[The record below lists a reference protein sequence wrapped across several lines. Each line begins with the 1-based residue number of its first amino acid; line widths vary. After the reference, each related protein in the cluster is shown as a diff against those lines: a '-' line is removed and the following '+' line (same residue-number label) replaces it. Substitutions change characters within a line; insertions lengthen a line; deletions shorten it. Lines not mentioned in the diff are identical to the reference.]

1 MKRTPAVPEER
12 RCLVDGC
19 NSSGHLGGR
28 FEKHFT
34 EEACPLFHGVSLPET
49 KTQAAERIRRNEDRK
64 NATILLDPEKKQ
76 VTVEQ
81 KAYQLKV
88 RDIRNKFAPPT
99 GSPPHSPS
107 AGLNNHRADVREY
120 REPKLNGLVSDYDL
134 QLFREAQ
141 AVASEK
147 IEEELKDLP
156 AGKGTK

>member
-1 MKRTPAVPEER
+1 M
-12 RCLVDGC
+12 
-19 NSSGHLGGR
+19 
-28 FEKHFT
+28 
-34 EEACPLFHGVSLPET
+34 FHGLTVLDT
-49 KTQAAERIRRNEDRK
+49 KNQSAERVRRNEDRK
-64 NATILLDPEKKQ
+64 NATILLDPDKKQ
-76 VTVEQ
+76 ATVEQ
-81 KAYQLKV
+81 KAYQLKI

-99 GSPPHSPS
+99 GSPPRSPT

>member
-1 MKRTPAVPEER
+1 M
-12 RCLVDGC
+12 VDGC
-19 NSSGHLGGR
+19 NSNGHLGGR

-34 EEACPLFHGVSLPET
+34 EEACPLFHGLSPVDTKSL
-49 KTQAAERIRRNEDRK
+49 AIDRARRNEDRK

-81 KAYQLKV
+81 KAYQLKI
-88 RDIRNKFAPPT
+88 RDVRNKFAPPT
-99 GSPPHSPS
+99 GSPPRSPS
-107 AGLNNHRADVREY
+107 AGQLNNNRSDVREY
-120 REPKLNGLVSDYDL
+120 REPKLTGLVSDYDL

-147 IEEELKDLP
+147 FEEELKDLP